1 MGAFKLEVEKLEVKI
16 SETKDQINELQL
28 NKRMLERMN
37 KTVENEIEDD
47 RLVEI
52 HEATRENKAEVKTR
66 NDR

>member
-28 NKRMLERMN
+28 NQRMLERMN

-47 RLVEI
+47 HLVEI

>member
-28 NKRMLERMN
+28 NERMLERMN

-52 HEATRENKAEVKTR
+52 HEATRENKAEIKPR

>member
-1 MGAFKLEVEKLEVKI
+1 
-16 SETKDQINELQL
+16 
-28 NKRMLERMN
+28 MN

-47 RLVEI
+47 RFVEI